1 MLQRQEKETFFR
13 RTLHD
18 ENGPIKT
25 SRADMPVKLSI
36 VIRHALTRLEL
47 IFQYVTVINALKNR
61 PIPHPAFRVIGIKYV
76 CLG

>member
-1 MLQRQEKETFFR
+1 MKMGQLRQV
-13 RTLHD
+13 
-18 ENGPIKT
+18 G
-25 SRADMPVKLSI
+25 ADMPVKLSI

-47 IFQYVTVINALKNR
+47 IFQYVTVINVLKNR

>member
-1 MLQRQEKETFFR
+1 
-13 RTLHD
+13 
-18 ENGPIKT
+18 
-25 SRADMPVKLSI
+25 MPVKLSI

-47 IFQYVTVINALKNR
+47 IFQYVTVINVLKKR